1 MSVACKCNNIV
12 TKMKYILKH
21 IDVIRWGSVGM
32 IIRGSDQCFRVQL
45 WGAAVPMNRL
55 ENGDQCVFDGAHN
68 AGICGD
74 WFGDPSIEGAAIS
87 GLDLAEKIA
96 AHAQGNRLFL
106 F

>member
-1 MSVACKCNNIV
+1 MLDMIK
-12 TKMKYILKH
+12 
-21 IDVIRWGSVGM
+21 WGSVG
-32 IIRGSDQCFRVQL
+32 IIMLGSDLCFRVQL

-55 ENGDQCVFDGAHN
+55 ENGNQCVFDGDHN

-96 AHAQGNRLFL
+96 AHAQGNTLYTRILL
-106 F
+106 LLCL